1 MRKVCIW
8 CLLVW
13 MVGITA
19 SEQCAAQKRVWEKK
33 SYRKGIA
40 DFFTDYLS
48 GVKGEFEKAVWVER
62 EDVGSVRAMVWE
74 AWREA
79 NGALQE
85 EKLVGLRGLDE
96 KGLEAGRWRLPA
108 ELEPDAVMPYYW
120 GSKGEMPEG
129 GYPLFLYTHGSGHK
143 DAEWR
148 TGLTICRRFED
159 APSVYFIPQIPNMGE
174 YYRWWQRSKQYAW
187 EKLLRQAFVSGEV
200 NPNRVYVFGISE
212 GGYGSQRLASFYAD
226 YWAAAG
232 PMAGGEPMK
241 NAPAENCRNMAFLLR
256 TGEADRGFYRNY
268 LTQHVKE
275 VFDSL
280 ERANPGSFVHRV
292 ELIPGFGH
300 AIDYTPTTPWLRRH
314 VRNPYP
320 KRVSWE
326 NFEMDGRYRDG
337 FYNLAVKVRSN
348 EGTDERTYY
357 EWSIEDNH
365 VDLKAQVVKYKAVE
379 VDPRWGIELKFARSY
394 RPATTGRVVIYLCD
408 ELVDLSREVTV
419 SVNGREVFRGMVR
432 PSVKDMVNSCALFFD
447 PARIYPASVEV
458 DLSK

>member
-1 MRKVCIW
+1 M
-8 CLLVW
+8 
-13 MVGITA
+13 T
-19 SEQCAAQKRVWEKK
+19 
-33 SYRKGIA
+33 
-40 DFFTDYLS
+40 
-48 GVKGEFEKAVWVER
+48 
-62 EDVGSVRAMVWE
+62 
-74 AWREA
+74 
-79 NGALQE
+79 
-85 EKLVGLRGLDE
+85 
-96 KGLEAGRWRLPA
+96 
-108 ELEPDAVMPYYW
+108 
-120 GSKGEMPEG
+120 
-129 GYPLFLYTHGSGHK
+129 
-143 DAEWR
+143 
-148 TGLTICRRFED
+148 
-159 APSVYFIPQIPNMGE
+159 
-174 YYRWWQRSKQYAW
+174 
-187 EKLLRQAFVSGEV
+187 
-200 NPNRVYVFGISE
+200 PNRVYVFGISE

-300 AIDYTPTTPWLRRH
+300 AIDYTPTTPWLRQH

-337 FYNLAVKVRSN
+337 FYNLAVKERSN